1 MHRRIRPLALVA
13 LLLPLAAC
21 TAAAPEA
28 ALEPTPEITV
38 WADESRTA
46 ALELLGE
53 QYTAET
59 GVAVHVVG
67 RDNETIRDEYT
78 QAVDRRTGPDVL
90 IGAHD
95 WLGQLVAAGTVLAV
109 DLPDPAAFVPVAVE
123 AMAYDHVTYG
133 VPLSTENVALVRND
147 ALASSTPA
155 DFDGLIAQGEDL
167 VRHGAA
173 EYPVLL
179 QQTEASSDP
188 YHLYPLQ
195 TSFGAP
201 VFATNED
208 GSYSDQL
215 ALGGDAGHAYADY
228 LAALGDKGV
237 LSPAV
242 TADVAKAAFLA
253 GQSPYIVTGPWNTG
267 EFVDAGLQISV
278 LPVPPAGPLP
288 SQTFVGVQGAFV
300 NSGSL
305 HAVDA
310 TDFVT
315 RFLTTAEAQ
324 VTLYQESG
332 RAPALRAAVEQ
343 ITDDAVVRGFSAAGA
358 DGAPMPSLPEMSV
371 VWTFWGGSEHL
382 VISRAGEPHQ
392 LWDDMVS
399 TISTAITPEAL
410 EQ

>member
-13 LLLPLAAC
+13 LLLPLGAC
-21 TAAAPEA
+21 TAAAPDPLQA
-28 ALEPTPEITV
+28 APEITV

-46 ALELLGE
+46 GLELLGE
-53 QYTAET
+53 RYTAET
-59 GVAVHVVG
+59 GVVVHVVG

-147 ALASSTPA
+147 ALASSTPP

-167 VRHGAA
+167 VRRGVAQ
-173 EYPVLL
+173 YPVLL

-228 LAALGDKGV
+228 LAALGEKGV
-237 LSPAV
+237 LSPSV

-288 SQTFVGVQGAFV
+288 AQPFVGVQGAFV

>member
-13 LLLPLAAC
+13 LLLPLSAC
-21 TAAAPEA
+21 TAAAQDPLQA
-28 ALEPTPEITV
+28 TPEITV

-46 ALELLGE
+46 GLERLGE

-67 RDNETIRDEYT
+67 RDNETIRDEFSR
-78 QAVDRRTGPDVL
+78 AVDRGAGPDVL
-90 IGAHD
+90 VGAHD
-95 WLGQLVAAGTVLAV
+95 WLGQLVSAGTVLAI
-109 DLPDPAAFVPVAVE
+109 DLPDATAFVPVAVE

-147 ALASSTPA
+147 ALASTTPT
-155 DFDGLIAQGEDL
+155 DFDGLVAQGEAL
-167 VRHGAA
+167 VRRGVAA
-173 EYPVLL
+173 YPVLV

-228 LAALGDKGV
+228 LAALGEKGV
-237 LSPAV
+237 LSPTV

-253 GQSPYIVTGPWNTG
+253 GQSPYIITGPWNTG
-267 EFVDAGLQISV
+267 EFVEAGLQISV

-288 SQTFVGVQGAFV
+288 SQPFVGVQGAFV

-305 HAVDA
+305 HAADA

-315 RFLTTAEAQ
+315 RFLTTPEAQ
-324 VTLYQESG
+324 VALYEESG

-358 DGAPMPSLPEMSV
+358 DGAPMPSIPQMAV

-382 VISRAGEPHQ
+382 VISRSGEPHQ

-399 TISTAITPEAL
+399 IISTAIAPEAL
-410 EQ
+410 QP